1 MYSSCQVSYLC
12 QETGW
17 LERIILHA
25 AATWQNS
32 GPCFDRV
39 IIQGH
44 QRSSFFFAEVHS
56 LFSVSADDT
65 TFGIAIIK
73 PFTQKPQNKIVGYI
87 ELEET
92 KEGSF
97 EFCFI
102 ESIIQT
108 VHILPPTLH
117 NHWFTVQDLTDGD
130 IYLHLSHFK

>member
-1 MYSSCQVSYLC
+1 M
-12 QETGW
+12 
-17 LERIILHA
+17 
-25 AATWQNS
+25 
-32 GPCFDRV
+32 
-39 IIQGH
+39 
-44 QRSSFFFAEVHS
+44 HS

-73 PFTQKPQNKIVGYI
+73 PFTRKPQNKIVGYI

-92 KEGSF
+92 EGSF

-108 VHILPPTLH
+108 VHILLPTPH

-130 IYLHLSHFK
+130 IYLCLSHFK